1 MLESSYGDLGHL
13 RAPLEGLCRLPIDS
27 RISVQASRNAYE
39 ADSFA
44 DGVHDRIIN
53 AEYVTAT
60 LSRRGPWEWTLEVAG
75 AHELHDAWGD
85 KDAVQDHLFNRFVR
99 GYYRF

>member
-1 MLESSYGDLGHL
+1 MNERVMLAVVSSLVQPYL
-13 RAPLEGLCRLPIDS
+13 RAHPIDS

-85 KDAVQDHLFNRFVR
+85 KDAVQDHLLNRFVR